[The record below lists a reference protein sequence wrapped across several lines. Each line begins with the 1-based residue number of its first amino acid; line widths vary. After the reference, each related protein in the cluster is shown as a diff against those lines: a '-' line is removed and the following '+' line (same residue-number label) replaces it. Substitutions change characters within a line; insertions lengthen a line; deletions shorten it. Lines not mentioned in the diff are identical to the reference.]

1 MTGKN
6 CPFCGAEIE
15 PGKAR
20 DKAVC
25 PSCGREFDYNTL
37 NAEARGI
44 IDGKRWAREDE
55 ERKGAV
61 AIRRKRA
68 AAAAPVAVTSVL
80 FVAVLIAA
88 ISLLAT
94 GDALSFFSGA
104 PIVVTAIFVGFGLTC
119 GSAVWLI
126 LKIRK
131 RVYNGPLLYGAVSA
145 ALAALLALG
154 IVSVAIS
161 MHNYGRSFAD
171 GYVYCDGADGAE
183 LIEYRGEVAADFVIP
198 ESVGGV
204 RAVSVGKGLLK
215 GKTEVRSLVVPEGVK
230 TIEDEAF
237 RGMTSLESVSLP
249 QSLKRIGRFAL
260 ADCASIKSIVV
271 PGETTYI
278 GVSAFSGCNALEEI
292 ELPFIGEYRDREV
305 HGHFGYI
312 FGAKSYD
319 YNSDCVPKSLKVV
332 RSSGARIAPNA
343 FNGLSTLKSV
353 ELSGAVTV
361 GENAFSDCTGI
372 DEIIL
377 PATVTELHRYAFDGW
392 TENQSIALPSALESV
407 KLGYCEAK
415 ISYY

>member
-1 MTGKN
+1 
-6 CPFCGAEIE
+6 
-15 PGKAR
+15 
-20 DKAVC
+20 
-25 PSCGREFDYNTL
+25 
-37 NAEARGI
+37 
-44 IDGKRWAREDE
+44 
-55 ERKGAV
+55 
-61 AIRRKRA
+61 
-68 AAAAPVAVTSVL
+68 
-80 FVAVLIAA
+80 
-88 ISLLAT
+88 
-94 GDALSFFSGA
+94 
-104 PIVVTAIFVGFGLTC
+104 
-119 GSAVWLI
+119 
-126 LKIRK
+126 
-131 RVYNGPLLYGAVSA
+131 
-145 ALAALLALG
+145 
-154 IVSVAIS
+154 
-161 MHNYGRSFAD
+161 
-171 GYVYCDGADGAE
+171 
-183 LIEYRGEVAADFVIP
+183 
-198 ESVGGV
+198 
-204 RAVSVGKGLLK
+204 
-215 GKTEVRSLVVPEGVK
+215 
-230 TIEDEAF
+230 
-237 RGMTSLESVSLP
+237 MTSLESVSLP

>member
-37 NAEARGI
+37 NAEAREI
-44 IDGKRWAREDE
+44 IDGKRWAREDD

-68 AAAAPVAVTSVL
+68 AAAAPVAVTSAL

-88 ISLLAT
+88 VSLLAT
-94 GDALSFFSGA
+94 GDALSFVSAA
-104 PIVVTAIFVGFGLTC
+104 PVVVTAIFVVFGLTC

-161 MHNYGRSFAD
+161 MRNYGRSLAD

-204 RAVSVGKGLLK
+204 RVVSVEKGLLK
-215 GKTEVRSLVVPEGVK
+215 GRTEVRSLVVPEGVK
-230 TIEDEAF
+230 AIEDEAF

-249 QSLKRIGRFAL
+249 QSLKRIGRFAF

-271 PGETTYI
+271 PGDTTYI

-312 FGAKSYD
+312 FGSTGYD
-319 YNSDCVPKSLKVV
+319 YNADCVPKSLKTV

-343 FNGLSTLKSV
+343 FNGLSTLKRV
-353 ELSGAVTV
+353 ELSVAVTV

-372 DEIIL
+372 DEIVL

-392 TENQSIALPSALESV
+392 TENQSIVLPSALENV